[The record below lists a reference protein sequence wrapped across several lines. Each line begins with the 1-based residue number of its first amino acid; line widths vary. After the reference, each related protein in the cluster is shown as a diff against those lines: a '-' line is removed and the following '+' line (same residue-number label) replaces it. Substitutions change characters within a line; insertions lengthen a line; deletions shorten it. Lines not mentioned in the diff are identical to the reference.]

1 MDYTRCVVSTINGGI
16 RVMTGEMR
24 QLLKNG
30 IQRKLVPLKGFN
42 KPLLKL
48 DAASK
53 EEIKVLNQDLKRL
66 KRTLS
71 KLEYKKAQVGLTQ
84 AQISEFERQI
94 ELTLFDI
101 FECQSKIRDVK
112 VKCYK
117 GQTSILN
124 VEG

>member
-1 MDYTRCVVSTINGGI
+1 MWFQQLMAIF

-84 AQISEFERQI
+84 GTNFRI
-94 ELTLFDI
+94 
-101 FECQSKIRDVK
+101 
-112 VKCYK
+112 
-117 GQTSILN
+117 
-124 VEG
+124 

>member
-1 MDYTRCVVSTINGGI
+1 MDYTRCVVSTINGDI

-53 EEIKVLNQDLKRL
+53 AEIKILNQDLKRL

>member
-1 MDYTRCVVSTINGGI
+1 MVF
-16 RVMTGEMR
+16 
-24 QLLKNG
+24 K
-30 IQRKLVPLKGFN
+30 RKLVPLKGFN

-117 GQTSILN
+117 RANFNFECRRITP
-124 VEG
+124 V